1 MIKYRLVY
9 FDARGHAE
17 LIRFIFAYV
26 GQEYEDFR
34 IKETEWPSFKNRTL
48 FGKLPVLEISDDIQS
63 IQLAQSLSIVRY
75 LSSIF
80 CIAGNSDLD
89 KARADMI
96 TEQLSD
102 ILEIFYDIKSEKNLQ
117 LRAEKESYF
126 YKETLPF
133 YSSMLE
139 RLFEIQKTN
148 FVAANTLTYADLA
161 FVVFWDSFGEK
172 KKHFFEVCVIC
183 KAYYDHVNNLPEI
196 TEWKKKRPISNI

>member
-9 FDARGHAE
+9 FDAKGHAE

-26 GQEYEDFR
+26 GQEYEDLR
-34 IKETEWPSFKNRTL
+34 IQESEWPSFKHRTL

-63 IQLAQSLSIVRY
+63 IQLAQSLSIARY
-75 LSSIF
+75 LSSLF
-80 CIAGNSDLD
+80 GIAGNSDLD

-96 TEQLSD
+96 AEQLSD
-102 ILEIFYDIKSEKNLQ
+102 ILKIFYDIKSEKDLQ
-117 LRAEKESYF
+117 TRAEKELYF

-148 FVAANTLTYADLA
+148 FVAGNTLTYADLA
-161 FVVFWDSFGEK
+161 FLVFWDSFGEK
-172 KKHFFEVCVIC
+172 KKQFFEVCVIC
-183 KAYYDHVNNLPEI
+183 KAFYDHVNSLPEI
-196 TEWKKKRPISNI
+196 IDWKKKRPISNY

>member
-9 FDARGHAE
+9 FDARDHAE

-26 GQEYEDFR
+26 GQQYEDFR
-34 IKETEWPSFKNRTL
+34 IKEAEWPSFKHRTL

-63 IQLAQSLSIVRY
+63 IQLAQSLSITRY
-75 LSSIF
+75 LSNMF
-80 CIAGNSDLD
+80 GLAGTTDLD

-102 ILEIFYDIKSEKNLQ
+102 ILEIFYGIKSENNLEV
-117 LRAEKESYF
+117 RAEKQNFF
-126 YKETLPF
+126 YKETLWF

-139 RLFEIQKTN
+139 RLFEIQKTK

-161 FVVFWDSFGEK
+161 FVVFWDSFGENK
-172 KKHFFEVCVIC
+172 KRFFEVCVIC
-183 KAYYDHVNNLPEI
+183 KALYEHVNNLPEI
-196 TEWKKKRPISNI
+196 VEWKKKRPI

>member
-17 LIRFIFAYV
+17 LIRFIFAYA

-34 IKETEWPSFKNRTL
+34 IQESDWPSFKHRTL

-75 LSSIF
+75 LSNLFS
-80 CIAGNSDLD
+80 IAGTNDLD

-102 ILEIFYDIKSEKNLQ
+102 ILEIFYGIKSENNVEI
-117 LRAEKESYF
+117 RAEKEIFF

-139 RLFEIQKTN
+139 RMFEIQKTKY
-148 FVAANTLTYADLA
+148 VAANDLTYADLA
-161 FVVFWDSFGEK
+161 FVVFWDSFGQNK
-172 KKHFFEVCVIC
+172 KQFFEVCVIC
-183 KAYYDHVNNLPEI
+183 KVYYDNINNLPEI
-196 TEWKKKRPISNI
+196 VEWKKKRPISNY